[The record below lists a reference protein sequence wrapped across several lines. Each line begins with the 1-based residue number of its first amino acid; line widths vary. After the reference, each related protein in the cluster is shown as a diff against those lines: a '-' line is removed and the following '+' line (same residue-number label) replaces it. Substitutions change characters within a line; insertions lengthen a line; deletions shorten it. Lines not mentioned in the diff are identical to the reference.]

1 MRNNDKDLTKLDK
14 LILTELS
21 KKPNQKAADLS
32 RLIGVDR
39 KEINQ
44 RLYKLKS
51 RVQQNSEY
59 RWSIVAAELKAKR
72 VCSYTYA
79 LMFLFQNTSAT
90 L

>member
-14 LILTELS
+14 LILTELP
-21 KKPNQKAADLS
+21 KKPNQKATDLS

-51 RVQQNSEY
+51 RVQQKE
-59 RWSIVAAELKAKR
+59 VAR
-72 VCSYTYA
+72 
-79 LMFLFQNTSAT
+79 QN
-90 L
+90 